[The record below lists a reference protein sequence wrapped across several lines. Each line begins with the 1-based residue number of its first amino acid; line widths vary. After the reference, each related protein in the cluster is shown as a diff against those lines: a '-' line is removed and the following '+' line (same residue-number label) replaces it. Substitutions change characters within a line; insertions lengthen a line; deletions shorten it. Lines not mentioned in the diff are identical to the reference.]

1 MKKSLS
7 LKSFT
12 LAIALGAFG
21 FTGSAYAED
30 GERGEAIVGIIGEVI
45 GGAVEAEQ
53 DQQDDLERERRCRRF
68 NRKCNE
74 GQEWAC
80 DRYEDDCAN

>member
-1 MKKSLS
+1 VQKSLS
-7 LKSFT
+7 LKTLT

-21 FTGSAYAED
+21 FTGSAIADD

-53 DQQDDLERERRCRRF
+53 AQQEALEQERRCRRF
-68 NRKCNE
+68 NRKCE
-74 GQEWAC
+74 QGQEWAC
-80 DRYEDDCAN
+80 ERYENNCAE